1 MDYRHHQHYTP
12 GRHCYYPF
20 YISQLWQLRLKV
32 HSGQSEAETTHSVQG
47 PYWTTGKPAFHGCWT
62 APPVSRPRG
71 RSPAR
76 SLRKA
81 PGHSVI
87 SPFEDQES
95 RNTGP
100 AFTEELR
107 AQDRTTLVHL
117 LHTEGRSSPQC
128 VTDHHSKV
136 LNIPRDVQVHPSVI
150 LGLGVSELL
159 ALRWSCEEI
168 VQGHARVPCPRR
180 GEWVGQRVHEATAL
194 KLTSGTDR

>member
-1 MDYRHHQHYTP
+1 MDYRHHQHCTP

-20 YISQLWQLRLKV
+20 YISQLWKLRLKV
-32 HSGQSEAETTHSVQG
+32 HSGQSEAETTCSVQG
-47 PYWTTGKPAFHGCWT
+47 PYWTTGEPASHRCWT

-107 AQDRTTLVHL
+107 AQGRNDRSPPPPYRGAL
-117 LHTEGRSSPQC
+117 LSAVRDRPSQQSTQHPERGASPSQHCPQSWCFRAVSTE
-128 VTDHHSKV
+128 V
-136 LNIPRDVQVHPSVI
+136 
-150 LGLGVSELL
+150 EL
-159 ALRWSCEEI
+159 
-168 VQGHARVPCPRR
+168 
-180 GEWVGQRVHEATAL
+180 
-194 KLTSGTDR
+194 